1 MKRRLLAAIGAL
13 VLGASVM
20 AGVQSSTV
28 QSNTLAPSA
37 SVVGSPGGAKL
48 DCPDC
53 IEWTGGR
60 G

>member
-13 VLGASVM
+13 VLGASAI
-20 AGVQSSTV
+20 AGVQPGTV

-37 SVVGSPGGAKL
+37 SMVGAPGGAKIQ
-48 DCPDC
+48 CPDC